1 MYFAKKIAPVARVL
15 NRKSPNITNKEDWI
29 SSFQH
34 LLKRGNALKS
44 VPLILHGEV
53 LHVKELTSLLFIF
66 LTVLVTSLDCT
77 YRAWTIYSRP
87 ANEVTLRDLIIELAN
102 FVGRAG
108 TNLVAWE
115 LLLRREQWSMFFNS
129 VVKLDGNLKRNLGG
143 SRFSPDYKALTRF
156 LYIAAILSASF
167 PIFGTLPQQIRD
179 RHQRR
184 FWGSRL
190 LPRSIYDNPVI
201 AVLFLWYELRLNFV
215 GSFAVGLAGSMIYSY
230 MQINKIWLSIVE
242 NGKLS
247 SYPLPIRERLEL
259 FSSLKILNV
268 LQNETAA
275 LFLWPIIEYVLL
287 AGQVCCHVMV
297 FRFLSSVQPSLFLMM
312 EAVIGILMIFQGRCI
327 KSGAEM
333 NAISTQFK
341 NTVTQYGTRFE
352 KKVAKS
358 LHPLRVNVGSFY
370 CYQKSS
376 LTTCFQTHL
385 DTTINVLLGYFT
397 A

>member
-1 MYFAKKIAPVARVL
+1 MYFANKIAPVIRIL
-15 NRKSPNITNKEDWI
+15 NKKSSITWI
-29 SSFQH
+29 DSFQQ

-44 VPLILHGEV
+44 VPLILDGEV
-53 LHVKELTSLLFIF
+53 LRVKNLTSLLFIF
-66 LTVLVTSLDCT
+66 LTILVTSLDCT

-87 ANEVTLRDLIIELAN
+87 ANEGSLRDLILELAN
-102 FVGRAG
+102 FVGRGG
-108 TNLVAWE
+108 TCLVSWE
-115 LLLRREQWSMFFNS
+115 LFLRREQWCMFFNS
-129 VVKLDGNLKRNLGG
+129 VVKLDENLKKKLSG
-143 SRFSPDYKALTRF
+143 SRFSPDYKALSRF
-156 LYIAAILSASF
+156 LYIAAILSSSY
-167 PIFGTLPQQIRD
+167 PILGTLPQQIRD

-201 AVLFLWYELRLNFV
+201 AVLFLLYELRLNFV
-215 GSFAVGLAGSMIYSY
+215 GSLAAGLAGSMVYSY

-247 SYPLPIRERLEL
+247 SQTLPITQRLEL
-259 FSSLKILNV
+259 FSSLKILNI

-275 LFLWPIIEYVLL
+275 PFLWPIIEYVLL

-312 EAVIGILMIFQGRCI
+312 EAVIGILVIFQGRCI

-333 NAISTQFK
+333 NDISAQFK
-341 NTVTQYGTRFE
+341 KTVTQYGTRFE

-358 LHPLRVNVGSFY
+358 LHPLRVYVGSFY

-385 DTTINVLLGYFT
+385 DTTINVLLGM
-397 A
+397 